1 LAEEGLSFLAPNN
14 DDSLWGAITSIEEI
28 NLSLYDSIIMN
39 KNDCKSPSY
48 FGGKIIT
55 MPLNYC
61 NK

>member
-1 LAEEGLSFLAPNN
+1 LVKKGLSLSTPNN
-14 DDSLWGAITSIEEI
+14 DDSLWGAIASIEEV
-28 NLSLYDSIIMN
+28 NLSLYHSIIMN

-55 MPLNYC
+55 MPLNYR